1 MFFKF
6 LTKWSHNGS
15 GTEYPFDSMA
25 HKLFMNPTVFQNYQD
40 VYMTQLLSSTFRPY
54 EIHYITFF
62 Y

>member
-25 HKLFMNPTVFQNYQD
+25 QKHSMNPTVFQNYQD
-40 VYMTQLLSSTFRPY
+40 VYMTQLMTSTFLPCETR
-54 EIHYITFF
+54 YIT
-62 Y
+62 